1 MNLLLDIL
9 NRNTKEIEKKKQGKT
24 NNLNQITVNSAEITD
39 FKSDIIE
46 IDKEIADIDTELKRL
61 RTTAGGSTSTR
72 MSVITAE
79 SRKKKDKTEEEAD
92 LVTDKIRLLDEIN
105 DFQTVVNP
113 VIDKE
118 ITTLKTDINTI
129 QLTDI
134 PTMTGVLSGHQTI
147 IEQPK
152 ENLELN
158 KVETLKSNNV
168 NRPIIK
174 RYEDVF
180 NTLDRNHYIV
190 TQETNIFP

>member
-79 SRKKKDKTEEEAD
+79 SRKKKDKTEEKAD

-105 DFQTVVNP
+105 DIQTVVNP

-134 PTMTGVLSGHQTI
+134 PTMTGVLSGQQTI